1 MPAPYTDDPDPT
13 TQMAW
18 PASHGA
24 DAESITSREDQLTQ
38 TDRYRAPSAT
48 AKPKSPRRN
57 TTKDGGSSQGEDNEI
72 GRARLSTW
80 QLFKLSISMA
90 GAQIAWT
97 VELGCGVLF
106 IRHAYG

>member
-1 MPAPYTDDPDPT
+1 MPAPYADDPDPT

-18 PASHGA
+18 PASHRA
-24 DAESITSREDQLTQ
+24 DAESTTSREGQLTQ
-38 TDRYRAPSAT
+38 ADRYRAPSAM
-48 AKPKSPRRN
+48 AKPKSPHRN
-57 TTKDGGSSQGEDNEI
+57 ATKNGESSQEEDLEI

-106 IRHAYG
+106 IRLAYG